1 MNFLQLLSNLIPVTI
16 AGIVLG
22 AGLPAL
28 FALGMRINS
37 GQTQVQEDGSVVQV
51 RPASAPMRILGTIV
65 FAVIIAAILMGI
77 LWIAKDFLFHLTGF
91 NFLGLA
97 KK

>member
-1 MNFLQLLSNLIPVTI
+1 MNFLQLISNLVPVTI
-16 AGIVLG
+16 AGLILG

-28 FALGMRINS
+28 FAVGMRLS
-37 GQTQVQEDGSVVQV
+37 AGQTQHQEDGSVIQV
-51 RPASAPMRILGTIV
+51 RPPSTAMRLLGGIV
-65 FAVIIAAILMGI
+65 FAIILAAIAMGI

>member
-1 MNFLQLLSNLIPVTI
+1 MNFLHLLSNLIPVTI
-16 AGIVLG
+16 AGIILG

-28 FALGMRINS
+28 FAFGMRLTA
-37 GQTQVQEDGSVVQV
+37 GRTQVQEDGSVVQI
-51 RPASAPMRILGTIV
+51 RPAAAPMRILGFII
-65 FAVIIAAILMGI
+65 FALIIAAILAGI

>member
-16 AGIVLG
+16 AGIILG

-28 FALGMRINS
+28 FALGMRITS
-37 GQTQVQEDGSVVQV
+37 GQTQVQEDGSVVQT